1 MTNKYKKE
9 IEEYNKR
16 IYGKK
21 SLAALKIIGTEKKG
35 LLNVDQYTKANKNK
49 LVERLVKGKQLSD
62 ESKDV
67 LLEIAQNKGLK
78 VNVSMSKEDIIK
90 IISDPKYK
98 DFKKTRLRKL
108 AESKGVQLRDQI
120 TNNEI
125 IERLN
130 NPTKYYRMQYLKRLA
145 HDAGI
150 KLRPNITRRELI
162 NILVERNL
170 ITTTPI
176 AAQESN
182 LGVIASN
189 VPIELIR
196 KATKKTQSARE
207 ALKNFKEYIK
217 NLKSYN
223 ISADRLKKLTKQLE
237 KKEKKAKEEQDRI
250 FTPTREAS
258 AFRNYTNQY
267 VIYNTIANYPP

>member
-21 SLAALKIIGTEKKG
+21 SLAALKIIGKKRG
-35 LLNVDQYTKANKNK
+35 LLNVDQYKRQDKND
-49 LVERLVKGKQLSD
+49 LVERLVKGRQLKD

-67 LLEIAQNKGLK
+67 LLEIAQNKDLK

-176 AAQESN
+176 AAQKSN
-182 LGVIASN
+182 LGVLASN

-207 ALKNFKEYIK
+207 ALINFKEYIK
-217 NLKSYN
+217 NIKRN

-237 KKEKKAKEEQDRI
+237 RKEKKAKEEQDI
-250 FTPTREAS
+250 K
-258 AFRNYTNQY
+258 YLHLQ
-267 VIYNTIANYPP
+267 